1 MLFPCE
7 EAEDNFDIRVLFC
20 GKGFYITL
28 LLREIVIASAPS
40 RKFQYMI

>member
-1 MLFPCE
+1 MLFPCK
-7 EAEDNFDIRVLFC
+7 EAENNFDIGALFY

-28 LLREIVIASAPS
+28 LLRGIVIASAPS